1 MRCLAVWMGVLVAG
15 VAVGLASPSVN
26 AVTATGA
33 PLLTRAEASNYEE
46 TSSHADVMDYLQRV
60 VAAAPNLHL
69 THFGYSASGRR
80 LPLVVAGAVAG
91 GDPASVIASGR
102 VRVLLLANIH
112 AGEVDGK
119 EALLVLLRD
128 LAGGRHRQWADSVVV
143 LVAPLYNADGNE
155 RLHLERAGQWG
166 PFGGMGERATAQGF
180 DLNRDFVKLDSPE
193 AWSLAGLL
201 RRYDPHVV
209 VDFHTTDGTY
219 HAYHLT
225 YAPPLH
231 PHTFAPLTALLRG
244 SLLPAVTAS
253 VRQRTGWEFYYYGN
267 LPPPHAGNLAWV
279 GMDTTAGWYTYDYRP
294 RYSSNYV
301 GLRNRLGLLSE
312 SYSYATFAERIQ
324 ASLLFAEEVVDFAWA
339 HAAEIRRVTQA
350 ADTHS
355 VVGETLALAAA
366 PVRSAQ
372 PVQILLGEVDTE
384 VHPYSGGTVLRRRA
398 VQRPVRLYEYGTF
411 AATETTLAPAQYL
424 LPPEAGN
431 LVRLLTAHGIAI
443 DTLRT
448 MQVSRLERFR
458 IDSLRIAEVA
468 YEGHRQVAV
477 RGEWVVQTDTVHAG
491 TLQVDVAQPL
501 GRLACYL
508 LEPRCD
514 DSLLA
519 WGLLGDGAVRAGFYG
534 VRRRPQR

>member
-1 MRCLAVWMGVLVAG
+1 MRGLTVSMGMLAVGAAAAFAGPSAGSAPTAGAVL
-15 VAVGLASPSVN
+15 P
-26 AVTATGA
+26 
-33 PLLTRAEASNYEE
+33 TRAEASNYEE
-46 TSSHADVMDYLQRV
+46 TSSHADVMDYLQKV
-60 VAAAPNLHL
+60 VAGAPNLHL

-80 LPLVVAGAVAG
+80 LPLVVAGAVTG
-91 GDPASVIASGR
+91 DDPAAVIASGR

-128 LAGGRHRQWADSVVV
+128 LAAGRHRQWADSVVV

-193 AWSLAGLL
+193 AWSLMGLL

-253 VRQRTGWEFYYYGN
+253 VRQRAGWEIYYYGN

-324 ASLLFAEEVVDFAWA
+324 ASLLFAEEVVNFTWG
-339 HAAEIRRVTQA
+339 HAAEILRLTRM
-350 ADTHS
+350 ADQHS
-355 VVGETLALAAA
+355 VVGEQLALAAM

-372 PVQILLGEVDTE
+372 PVPILLGEVDTE

-411 AATETTLAPAQYL
+411 AATDSTPAPAAYL
-424 LPPEAGN
+424 LPPDATR

-443 DTLRT
+443 DTLRAT
-448 MQVSRLERFR
+448 QVSRLERFR
-458 IDSLRIAEVA
+458 IDSLRLAEVA
-468 YEGHRQVAV
+468 YEGHRQMVVA
-477 RGEWVVQTDTVHAG
+477 GEWVAGTDTLRAG

-519 WGLLGDGAVRAGFYG
+519 WGLLGDDGVRAGFYG
-534 VRRRPQR
+534 VRRRP